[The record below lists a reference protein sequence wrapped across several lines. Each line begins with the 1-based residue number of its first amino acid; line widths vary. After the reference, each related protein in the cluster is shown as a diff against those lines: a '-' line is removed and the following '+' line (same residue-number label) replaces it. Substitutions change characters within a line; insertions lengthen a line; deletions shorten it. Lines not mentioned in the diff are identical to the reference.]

1 MTGRPPARRRNGG
14 GAGRGPV
21 PARPAPR
28 READPARRVAYDLL
42 RAVDERA
49 AYANLTLPALLRER
63 GLTGRDAAFA
73 TELGYGALRAA
84 GTLDVIL
91 ARCADRAV
99 TAIDPAARAA
109 LRLGAYQLLRTRVPP
124 HAAVSAT
131 VDLAPRR
138 AAGFV
143 NAVLRRVARQD
154 WDGWTTELA
163 PADPVAALALRHAHP
178 VWIAAAF
185 RDSLGGDLAETAA
198 ALAADDARPQTH
210 LVARPGRIDRDRLAE
225 QAGGEPGPYSPY
237 AVRLPAG
244 GDPGALAAVRDGR
257 AGVQD
262 EGSQL
267 CALAVA
273 RAPLEGADARWLDLC
288 AGPGGKAAL
297 LGSLAA
303 LRPPPADARAGTA
316 GRAPDGEP
324 ASAPDGDLA
333 CAPGG
338 ERGRARDGDPAQAR
352 DAGSARAPGGELG
365 RVVAVEV
372 AAHRARLV
380 AGVVGGLP
388 VSVVRADG
396 TVPPWKPGWADR
408 VLVDAPCTGLG
419 ALRRRP
425 EARWRRT
432 EADLA
437 ELTVL
442 QRALL
447 RQGLAAA
454 RPGAVVGYVV
464 CSPHLAETREVVED
478 VLADGTA
485 DLIDAGPYFPDAG
498 PMVQLWPHRHGT
510 DAMFCALLRRRPD
523 WTAATTGQRPG
534 ADRSAAGSGP
544 PRPG

>member
-1 MTGRPPARRRNGG
+1 MTERPPGKRRGG
-14 GAGRGPV
+14 GAGRRPGNV
-21 PARPAPR
+21 RPAPR

-42 RAVDERA
+42 RAVDERD

-73 TELGYGALRAA
+73 TELGYGTLRAA
-84 GTLDVIL
+84 GTLDVFL
-91 ARCADRAV
+91 ARCADRPV
-99 TAIDPAARAA
+99 NQIDAAARAA

-143 NAVLRRVARQD
+143 NAVLRRVARLD
-154 WDGWTTELA
+154 WDGWIAETA
-163 PADPVAALALRHAHP
+163 PADPLAALAQQHSHP

-185 RDSLGGDLAETAA
+185 RDALGGDLAETAE
-198 ALAADDARPQTH
+198 ALAADDTRPQTH
-210 LVARPGRIDRDRLAE
+210 LVVRPGRVDRDELAE

-267 CALAVA
+267 CALALVD
-273 RAPLEGADARWLDLC
+273 APLEGTDRRWLDLC
-288 AGPGGKAAL
+288 AGPGGKSAL
-297 LGSLAA
+297 LGSLT
-303 LRPPPADARAGTA
+303 P
-316 GRAPDGEP
+316 
-324 ASAPDGDLA
+324 GDLL
-333 CAPGG
+333 
-338 ERGRARDGDPAQAR
+338 
-352 DAGSARAPGGELG
+352 S
-365 RVVAVEV
+365 VEV

-380 AGVVGGLP
+380 AASTAGLP
-388 VSVVRADG
+388 VQVVQADG
-396 TVPPWKPGWADR
+396 TNPPWAPGWADR

-442 QRALL
+442 QRKLL
-447 RQGLAAA
+447 RQGIDAT
-454 RPGAVVGYVV
+454 RPGGITAYVV
-464 CSPHLAETREVVED
+464 CSPHLAETRDVVTD

-485 DLIDAGPYFPDAG
+485 ELLDASPFFPADG
-498 PMVQLWPHRHGT
+498 PMVQLWPHRQGT
-510 DAMFCALLRRRPD
+510 DAMFCALLRRR
-523 WTAATTGQRPG
+523 
-534 ADRSAAGSGP
+534 
-544 PRPG
+544 

>member
-1 MTGRPPARRRNGG
+1 MTGRPPARRRGG
-14 GAGRGPV
+14 PAGRRPG

-42 RAVDERA
+42 RAVDERD

-73 TELGYGALRAA
+73 TELGYGTLRAA
-84 GTLDVIL
+84 GALDEFL
-91 ARCADRAV
+91 ARCADRPVGAM
-99 TAIDPAARAA
+99 DPAARAA

-143 NAVLRRVARQD
+143 NAVLRRLARQD
-154 WDGWTTELA
+154 WDAWVAEVAPPDELGR
-163 PADPVAALALRHAHP
+163 LALRHAHP
-178 VWIAAAF
+178 RWIAAAF
-185 RDSLGGDLAETAA
+185 ADALGDDLAETEA
-198 ALAADDARPQTH
+198 ALAADDTRPQTH
-210 LVARPGRIDRDRLAE
+210 LVARPGRVDRDRLAA
-225 QAGGEPGPYSPY
+225 QAGGEPGPWSPY
-237 AVRLPAG
+237 AVRLPSG

-267 CALAVA
+267 CALALTRV
-273 RAPLEGADARWLDLC
+273 PLDGPDTRWLDLC

-303 LRPPPADARAGTA
+303 LRASPGAGAAA
-316 GRAPDGEP
+316 GGA
-324 ASAPDGDLA
+324 AA
-333 CAPGG
+333 GG
-338 ERGRARDGDPAQAR
+338 VA
-352 DAGSARAPGGELG
+352 AGGVAAGGAAAAG
-365 RVVAVEV
+365 GPRVVAVEL

-380 AGVVGGLP
+380 AATTAGLP
-388 VSVVRADG
+388 VDVVRADG
-396 TVPPWKPGWADR
+396 TVPPWRPGWADR

-425 EARWRRT
+425 EARWRRSPD
-432 EADLA
+432 DLA
-437 ELTVL
+437 ELTRL

-447 RQGLAAA
+447 RRGIEAA
-454 RPGAVVGYVV
+454 RPGGVVAYVV
-464 CSPHLAETREVVED
+464 CSPHLAETRDAVDE

-485 DLIDAGPYFPDAG
+485 DLLDAAPYFPADG
-498 PMVQLWPHRHGT
+498 PTVQLWPHRHGT
-510 DAMFCALLRRRPD
+510 DAMFCALLRRRPPE
-523 WTAATTGQRPG
+523 AR
-534 ADRSAAGSGP
+534 R
-544 PRPG
+544 